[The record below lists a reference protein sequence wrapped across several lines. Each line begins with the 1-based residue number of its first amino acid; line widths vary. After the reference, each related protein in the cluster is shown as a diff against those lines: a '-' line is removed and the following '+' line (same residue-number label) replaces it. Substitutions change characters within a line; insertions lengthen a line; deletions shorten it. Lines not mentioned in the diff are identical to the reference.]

1 RADGSMH
8 KGTAAPHHAVGARV
22 RCRRRAG
29 ASGQKSECDAYS
41 PRDGRASVRHA
52 EDVDG
57 GDALS
62 DEDTAEG
69 GDRDGAARTRLQ
81 PHARDEHRRHQTAP
95 GGDIADETEKWGKV
109 IRFAGIKSQ

>member
-1 RADGSMH
+1 M
-8 KGTAAPHHAVGARV
+8 GARV

-29 ASGQKSECDAYS
+29 TPGQKAECDAYS

-62 DEDTAEG
+62 DEDAAEC
-69 GDRDGAARTRLQ
+69 GDRDGAVAQRG
-81 PHARDEHRRHQTAP
+81 PEVAP
-95 GGDIADETEKWGKV
+95 GLTTDSQQQKHAQTVVSTWTATGCV
-109 IRFAGIKSQ
+109 QFFASEFIVMR